1 MPQRK
6 RKQREHTE
14 DWQIIKQYT
23 LFSEQ
28 QAYELLRPI
37 VLFGDPTMKRAGETG
52 EAKSTL
58 DRRAGAFDESGHGQS
73 VCDKTIKKATGNCS

>member
-28 QAYELLRPI
+28 QAYELLASY
-37 VLFGDPTMKRAGETG
+37 LFGILVVCHIMLFSRVWTKYFRNESI
-52 EAKSTL
+52 KSRDIVTEL
-58 DRRAGAFDESGHGQS
+58 
-73 VCDKTIKKATGNCS
+73 C